1 MSLITDVI
9 GDGLILL
16 YFFKS
21 KRCKYL
27 LTEPFIVEP
36 ESKEFKLQ
44 RNYYQPKTWPFWR
57 DLIIIFCV
65 FSIVGH

>member
-1 MSLITDVI
+1 MQSGDYLTIITDVI
-9 GDGLILL
+9 GDGLVLL

-44 RNYYQPKTWPFWR
+44 RDYYQPKTWAF
-57 DLIIIFCV
+57 
-65 FSIVGH
+65 